1 MSLSVDEFPLVM
13 PTVFLSAHKNSSITV
28 NLSRVKENLDQE
40 VESDESKWII
50 KKSNS
55 TQVVD
60 DDKLNQ
66 LGGTESTNG
75 TDYLEVV
82 HMTPSTAIK
91 RMLDNSSIEIQ
102 PTEQA
107 DILKDVEQPEETYSA
122 VTDEEESEGESI
134 EIQSTEQ
141 ADNPEDS
148 RQQVGIQSTEQV
160 TEQTTEQVNELTTEQ
175 VNELITE
182 QANEPITEQ
191 VNEQI
196 DEQENSESSE
206 TYSNEQ
212 SNDESELSTTSPRNI
227 IKTKKTK
234 RKAKVNRGKFGS
246 RLTFSKVHSVQSV
259 VLDLTLPAV
268 PPPPTPNSRLSLV
281 LFTTADSSQV

>member
-1 MSLSVDEFPLVM
+1 MSLSVDEFPLVI

-82 HMTPSTAIK
+82 HMTPSTAIG

-160 TEQTTEQVNELTTEQ
+160 TEQTTEQVNELT
-175 VNELITE
+175 TE